1 MSLRFIS
8 TDFLFSSIQ
17 ATQGILSMETKVVN
31 MTQELQKK
39 GADYKRLEDQHF
51 INVNLMKEAEE
62 RARTE
67 EEKRKK
73 IEVELAEQKE
83 KVRKLESECIATI
96 ERARLSRIEEGK
108 IEGKKLGHDGAMEEA
123 KTQFQIVY
131 NSGFMQG
138 WKSAL
143 TKTGQPETSELFL
156 RSNTPIPYPEEG
168 LKNSEDEAE
177 GEEEDEEEDDE
188 EGGEAGRPDS
198 VPKSSQPAPTE
209 GAVDAPGP
217 SA

>member
-1 MSLRFIS
+1 
-8 TDFLFSSIQ
+8 
-17 ATQGILSMETKVVN
+17 

-51 INVNLMKEAEE
+51 INVNLMKKAEE

-73 IEVELAEQKE
+73 IEVELTEQKE
-83 KVRKLESECIATI
+83 KVRKLESECIASI
-96 ERARLSRIEEGK
+96 EQARIAGIEEGK
-108 IEGKKLGHDGAMEEA
+108 AEGKKLGHDGAMEEA
-123 KTQFQIVY
+123 RTQFRMVY
-131 NSGFMQG
+131 NSGFRRG

-143 TKTGQPETSELFL
+143 TKTEQPETSELFL

-168 LKNSEDEAE
+168 LRNSEDEAE

-188 EGGEAGRPDS
+188 EGGERGRPDS
-198 VPKSSQPAPTE
+198 VPESSQLAPTE
-209 GAVDAPGP
+209 GAVGAPGP
-217 SA
+217 ST